1 MIRFLAFI
9 ALCLSFSTLCQ
20 AQQLDP
26 KYNRDSLFNALVMKL
41 PEPKRQQYREG
52 YITSGVKDKDFYIY
66 ILNMPVSSKEAL
78 TSNIS
83 RKKAKINELV
93 KSYNAL
99 VPKGYSV
106 FVEFNPEDK
115 LFKIPASIDLHITQG
130 TETDTGHDLAYGS
143 ADLKKKLDRLG
154 WTTQTLDTIKKL
166 LADAG
171 CISIENND
179 VTIVGFARSGMGKY
193 GFLVFPKVLN
203 NTEIT
208 EYNDGCHY
216 IYHENNMVLTYGG
229 GAVGPD
235 CFPD

>member
-1 MIRFLAFI
+1 MKQFFCFI
-9 ALCLSFSTLCQ
+9 AFTICTTAVYSQ
-20 AQQLDP
+20 RLDP

-41 PEPKRQQYREG
+41 PEPKRQQYKEG

-66 ILNMPVSSKEAL
+66 ILNMPVSSKDAL
-78 TSNIS
+78 VNNIS

-106 FVEFNPEDK
+106 FIEFNPEDK
-115 LFKIPASIDLHITQG
+115 LFSIPASIDLHITQG
-130 TETDTGHDLAYGS
+130 AETDTGNDLPYGS
-143 ADLKKKLDRLG
+143 AELNKKLATVG
-154 WTTQTLDTIKKL
+154 WNTQTLDAIKKL
-166 LADAG
+166 LANAG
-171 CISIENND
+171 CISIENNE

-203 NTEIT
+203 NKEIT

-216 IYHENNMVLTYGG
+216 IYHENNLVLTYGG